1 MGLIPGSHC
10 TKFLY
15 TVSFCF
21 RLMVVLRRGLV
32 SAGQKLMSAG
42 IGSSL
47 SPFISKS
54 PLIGLNVF
62 TKENRH
68 EDNTFCNFSLVV
80 KLSEDIPIF
89 WSRDFH
95 NQLSGQSIQRSAGV
109 YPGSVVQLRK
119 ADLDDIY
126 PYQSLVQEM
135 FSKLVFVYDFYT
147 SGSE

>member
-1 MGLIPGSHC
+1 MGLIPGYHC

-42 IGSSL
+42 IWSSL
-47 SPFISKS
+47 NPFISKS
-54 PLIGLNVF
+54 PLIGLSVF

-80 KLSEDIPIF
+80 KWYENIF
-89 WSRDFH
+89 WRRDFH